1 MEFKG
6 KIIAVVKPK
15 SETTARDA
23 WKIQQFVAESE
34 GQFPH
39 RLLFE
44 VFGDEK
50 LQKFNI
56 RMDDEAIIQFD
67 LIHKRVKVHGLP
79 ATALMTTI
87 PRSAIGR
94 ITAKIIFINY
104 NFLRECQY

>member
-6 KIIAVVKPK
+6 KIIAVVEPK
-15 SETTARDA
+15 SGTTARGA
-23 WKIQQFVAESE
+23 WKMQQFVAESE

-56 RMDDEAIIQFD
+56 RWMTRLSYSLNLMLE
-67 LIHKRVKVHGLP
+67 RVKVHGLP
-79 ATALMTTI
+79 ATALMTY
-87 PRSAIGR
+87 
-94 ITAKIIFINY
+94 K
-104 NFLRECQY
+104 